1 MPGHHDS
8 WETIAR
14 QGLGRLPDYWRAT
27 IGEQGSPGGTN
38 AMHKILT
45 STLALPLLLCAG
57 AAMAEQATG
66 TVDSVDL
73 NARTV
78 VVGGTPYM
86 LENGAAGLKIDE
98 IKVGEKVTVEF
109 DVNTNNVTMIEHAK

>member
-1 MPGHHDS
+1 
-8 WETIAR
+8 
-14 QGLGRLPDYWRAT
+14 
-27 IGEQGSPGGTN
+27 
-38 AMHKILT
+38 MHRILV
-45 STLALPLLLCAG
+45 STLALPLLLGAG

-66 TVDSVDL
+66 TVESVDP

-86 LENGAAGLKIDE
+86 LENGATGLKIDE

-109 DVNTNNVTMIEHAK
+109 DVNTNNVTMIERAK